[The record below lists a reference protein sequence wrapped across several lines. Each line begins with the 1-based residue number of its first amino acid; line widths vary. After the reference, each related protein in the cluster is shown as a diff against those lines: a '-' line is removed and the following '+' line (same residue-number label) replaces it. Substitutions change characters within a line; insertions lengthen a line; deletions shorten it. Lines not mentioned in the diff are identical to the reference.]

1 MSGEQETGAW
11 SEHALPPKTL
21 PFAHFIRH
29 VADMDEGH
37 GFRVGHVAQVIADL
51 AGIDSLDRSVLKTA
65 GELHDTGKLLIPEA
79 ILQAP
84 RRLTDDE
91 KRTVQRHPL
100 LGLAVTQWYDHV
112 FTQDVLDT
120 ILMHH
125 EHWDGS
131 GYPLGLKG
139 ENIPLLVRIV
149 SLADTIDACAS
160 RRRYKAP
167 WSVPR
172 LQDYLRKESGRSFDP
187 HLATLCADNLPQIV
201 SSMHDIQPT
210 TPTSQTS

>member
-1 MSGEQETGAW
+1 MAGDQKAGAW
-11 SEHALPPKTL
+11 AEHALPPKTL
-21 PFAHFIRH
+21 PFTDFVRQ

-37 GFRVGHVAQVIADL
+37 GFRVGRVAQIIAKL
-51 AGIDSLDRSVLKTA
+51 AGIETLSPETLKMA

-125 EHWDGS
+125 EHWDGT

-160 RRRYKAP
+160 RRQYKAP
-167 WSVPR
+167 WSIPC

-187 HLATLCADNLPQIV
+187 KLAVVCADNLPEIV
-201 SSMHDIQPT
+201 NYMRGIPPSPVLRAG
-210 TPTSQTS
+210 

>member
-1 MSGEQETGAW
+1 MSGDHETGAW

-21 PFAHFIRH
+21 PFPEFVRQ

-37 GFRVGHVAQVIADL
+37 GFRVGHVAQTIADL
-51 AGIDSLDRSVLKTA
+51 AGINTIDRATLKMA
-65 GELHDTGKLLIPEA
+65 GELHDTGKLLIPNE

-125 EHWDGS
+125 EHWDGT

-139 ENIPLLVRIV
+139 ESIPQLVRIV

-172 LQDYLRKESGRSFDP
+172 LQEYLRKESGRSFDP
-187 HLATLCADNLPQIV
+187 DLAVLCADKLPEIV
-201 SSMHDIQPT
+201 SFMRTIPPAPSLRAG
-210 TPTSQTS
+210 